1 MKNQLLLGKAS
12 VEYSPIKGDESN
24 LSLASNMIKTAHLAT
39 IRGIKIP
46 PPRLKMNQWKAAI
59 CVQITGFPI
68 ICS

>member
-1 MKNQLLLGKAS
+1 MKNLLLLGKAS

-46 PPRLKMNQWKAAI
+46 PRLKMNQ
-59 CVQITGFPI
+59 
-68 ICS
+68 